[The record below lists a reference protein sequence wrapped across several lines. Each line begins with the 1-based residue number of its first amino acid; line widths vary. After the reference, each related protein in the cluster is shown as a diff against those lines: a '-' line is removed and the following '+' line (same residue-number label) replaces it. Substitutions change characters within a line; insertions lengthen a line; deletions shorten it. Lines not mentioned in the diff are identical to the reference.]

1 MKIKLGAISGLLRPV
16 LRSKLHCN
24 GMSLLL
30 CKNGFKGEKFMYIK
44 EFVEKYNAIATDR
57 LKEDYLK
64 DNLHIKTYLPFLTKV
79 TLADKLAKVTM
90 LDKDTGNVN
99 VKSDV
104 NYLLF
109 CRMVVEQYTDLQV
122 ETEGFYEEYDLLNE
136 SGLLDKIMQ
145 MIHEKEIAEFNTICD
160 MKKSDLLQNKYEN
173 HAFIADQVKR
183 FGTLIGITLKPV
195 LEKISEQI
203 ENMSEEDVEKFTNK
217 FEKLLKRVK

>member
-1 MKIKLGAISGLLRPV
+1 MK
-16 LRSKLHCN
+16 
-24 GMSLLL
+24 
-30 CKNGFKGEKFMYIK
+30 IK

-57 LKEDYLK
+57 LKEDYIK

-79 TLADKLAKVTM
+79 TLADKLAKVTT

-109 CRMVVEQYTDLQV
+109 CRMIIEQYTDLQV

-136 SGLLDKIMQ
+136 SCLLDKIMQ
-145 MIHEKEIAEFNTICD
+145 MIPEKEISEFKMLCD
-160 MKKSDLLQNKYEN
+160 FKQKDILTNKYEN
-173 HAFIADQVKR
+173 HAFISNQVER
-183 FGTLIGITLKPV
+183 FGTLIGVTLKPV

-203 ENMSEEDVEKFTNK
+203 ENMSEEDIEKFANK

>member
-1 MKIKLGAISGLLRPV
+1 
-16 LRSKLHCN
+16 
-24 GMSLLL
+24 
-30 CKNGFKGEKFMYIK
+30 MYIK

-64 DNLHIKTYLPFLTKV
+64 DNLHIKIYLPFLTKV
-79 TLADKLAKVTM
+79 TLADKLAKVTT

-109 CRMVVEQYTDLQV
+109 CRMIVEQYTDLQV

-145 MIHEKEIAEFNTICD
+145 MIPEKEITEFKMICD
-160 MKKSDLLQNKYEN
+160 MKKDDTIFNMGTPK
-173 HAFIADQVKR
+173 AFINQQIERITTIASV
-183 FGTLIGITLKPV
+183 TLKPI
-195 LEKISEQI
+195 LEKLVDEFENLDDKKI
-203 ENMSEEDVEKFTNK
+203 EK
-217 FEKLLKRVK
+217 FEKYLSKLLNK

>member
-1 MKIKLGAISGLLRPV
+1 MK
-16 LRSKLHCN
+16 
-24 GMSLLL
+24 
-30 CKNGFKGEKFMYIK
+30 IK
-44 EFVEKYNAIATDR
+44 EFVEKYEAIATDR

-64 DNLHIKTYLPFLTKV
+64 NNLHIKTYLPFLTKV
-79 TLADKLAKVTM
+79 TLADKLTKVTT

-109 CRMVVEQYTDLQV
+109 CRMIVEQYTDLQV

-136 SGLLDKIMQ
+136 SGLLDKIMR
-145 MIHEKEIAEFNTICD
+145 MIPEKEIGEFKMLCD
-160 MKKSDLLQNKYEN
+160 MKKTDLIQNKYEG
-173 HAFIADQVKR
+173 HAFISDQIER
-183 FGTLIGITLKPV
+183 FGTLIRITLKPV

-203 ENMSEEDVEKFTNK
+203 ENMSEEDVEKFANK

>member
-1 MKIKLGAISGLLRPV
+1 MKIFDFI
-16 LRSKLHCN
+16 
-24 GMSLLL
+24 
-30 CKNGFKGEKFMYIK
+30 
-44 EFVEKYNAIATDR
+44 EKYNAIATDR

-64 DNLHIKTYLPFLTKV
+64 ENLKITTYLPFLTKV
-79 TLADKLAKVTM
+79 TLADKLAKITA

-109 CRMVVEQYTDLQV
+109 CRMIIEQYTDLQV

-145 MIHEKEIAEFNTICD
+145 MIPEKEIAEFKMICD

-173 HAFIADQVKR
+173 HAFIADQVER
-183 FGTLIGITLKPV
+183 FGTLIGVTLNPV
-195 LEKISEQI
+195 LEKISGQI
-203 ENMSEEDVEKFTNK
+203 ENMSEEDVEKFANK

>member
-1 MKIKLGAISGLLRPV
+1 MKIK
-16 LRSKLHCN
+16 N
-24 GMSLLL
+24 
-30 CKNGFKGEKFMYIK
+30 FT
-44 EFVEKYNAIATDR
+44 EKYSAIATDR
-57 LKEDYLK
+57 LKEEYLN

-79 TLADKLAKVTM
+79 TLADKLAKITA

-109 CRMVVEQYTDLQV
+109 CRMIVEQYTDLQI

-145 MIHEKEIAEFNTICD
+145 MIPEKEITEFKMICD
-160 MKKSDLLQNKYEN
+160 MKKDDIIFNQSTPK
-173 HAFIADQVKR
+173 AFINQQVER
-183 FGTLIGITLKPV
+183 ITTIASVTLKPV

-203 ENMSEEDVEKFTNK
+203 ENMSEEDIEKFTNK

>member
-1 MKIKLGAISGLLRPV
+1 
-16 LRSKLHCN
+16 
-24 GMSLLL
+24 
-30 CKNGFKGEKFMYIK
+30 MYIK
-44 EFVEKYNAIATDR
+44 DFVEKYNAIATDR
-57 LKEDYLK
+57 LKEDYLN

-79 TLADKLAKVTM
+79 TLADKLAKVTT

-109 CRMVVEQYTDLQV
+109 CRMIVEQYTDLQV

-145 MIHEKEIAEFNTICD
+145 MIPEKEITEFKMICD
-160 MKKSDLLQNKYEN
+160 MKKSELLQNKYEN
-173 HAFIADQVKR
+173 HAFIADQVDR
-183 FGTLIGITLKPV
+183 FGTLIGVTLKPV

-217 FEKLLKRVK
+217 VEKLLKRVK

>member
-1 MKIKLGAISGLLRPV
+1 MR
-16 LRSKLHCN
+16 
-24 GMSLLL
+24 
-30 CKNGFKGEKFMYIK
+30 IK
-44 EFVEKYNAIATDR
+44 EKKEMTIKDFVEKYGAIATDR
-57 LKEDYLK
+57 LKEDYLN

-79 TLADKLAKVTM
+79 TLADKLAKVTT

-109 CRMVVEQYTDLQV
+109 CRMIVEQYTDLQV

-145 MIHEKEIAEFNTICD
+145 MIPEKEIAEFKMICD
-160 MKKSDLLQNKYEN
+160 MKKDDIIFNQSTPK
-173 HAFIADQVKR
+173 AFINQQIERVSTIL
-183 FGTLIGITLKPV
+183 GVTLKPV

-203 ENMSEEDVEKFTNK
+203 ENMPEEDVEKFTNK
-217 FEKLLKRVK
+217 VEKLLKKVK